1 MIQDQSEN
9 NSERGKRQKLYLSG
23 EGGADPVASYDTVF
37 EDCDWLV
44 VQEEVRALLRVGFI
58 ISLHFEITSVIF
70 PVLPY
75 SSLGPLSLSI
85 YSYPLSLPLSP
96 SSRSL
101 SLNPSLSHPP
111 SSLLAS
117 LSLSPARSLLSPALP
132 LSLSHFLFT
141 MLSYLTYFIGN
152 EQRHNK
158 VLKVL

>member
-1 MIQDQSEN
+1 MIQDQSES
-9 NSERGKRQKLYLSG
+9 NSERGKDKNFYLSEEAG
-23 EGGADPVASYDTVF
+23 LTPLLAMTQSF

-44 VQEEVRALLRVGFI
+44 VQEGNERALLRVGFI

-75 SSLGPLSLSI
+75 SLSL
-85 YSYPLSLPLSP
+85 
-96 SSRSL
+96 
-101 SLNPSLSHPP
+101 
-111 SSLLAS
+111 
-117 LSLSPARSLLSPALP
+117 ARARTHTHARAHTHTHTHYILY
-132 LSLSHFLFT
+132 FLFT